1 MDFEFGLVSMNPILL
16 FLVAA
21 ISLLSVNVVYG
32 ANNITGTVTSVLDG
46 DTIKIGDKKIRFMF
60 NDAPELGTR
69 STADDAKAFVKEH
82 CYNKKAVVDVNDPRP
97 KDESGRYL
105 GMIWCNGETVS
116 INEQSLIEDYS
127 VLYRYWNCDPKY
139 NEFID
144 LSFVKC

>member
-1 MDFEFGLVSMNPILL
+1 MIQYSILIIT
-16 FLVAA
+16 A
-21 ISLLSVNVVYG
+21 LLAFPLSNVFA

-69 STADDAKAFVKEH
+69 STADDAKAFVKQH

-97 KDESGRYL
+97 KDSSGRYL
-105 GMIWCNGETVS
+105 GMIWCNGETAS

-139 NEFID
+139 NEFIN